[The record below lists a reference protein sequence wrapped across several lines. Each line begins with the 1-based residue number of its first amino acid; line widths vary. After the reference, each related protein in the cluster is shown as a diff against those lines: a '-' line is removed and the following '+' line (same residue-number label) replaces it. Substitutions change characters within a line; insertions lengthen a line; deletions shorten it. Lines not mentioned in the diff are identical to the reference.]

1 MSLESAA
8 LAALAAYTAE
18 AGPDPAPYFAATGGP
33 ADHIAALEELPALPA
48 AYVVLGDID
57 NGGQRL
63 ITGRQQ
69 AQTEWLEVWIATGQ
83 TLDALGATAATEARA
98 ALDAADAALLAL
110 RVDGYHPLEKRGGR
124 LIGYDH
130 GVLWRVAYYS
140 ALTYTPLRS

>member
-1 MSLESAA
+1 MSLESDA
-8 LAALAAYTAE
+8 LAALAAYIAPEAE
-18 AGPDPAPYFAATGGP
+18 VEYFATTGGP
-33 ADHIAALEELPALPA
+33 ADHILALEELPALPA

-57 NGGQRL
+57 NGEQRL
-63 ITGRQQ
+63 STARQQ

-98 ALDAADAALLAL
+98 ALEAADDALLAL
-110 RVDGYHPLEKRGGR
+110 RVDGYHPMEKRGGR

-140 ALTYTPLRS
+140 AMTYTPLRT

>member
-8 LAALAAYTAE
+8 LAALAAYIAPEAE
-18 AGPDPAPYFAATGGP
+18 VEFFATTGGP

-57 NGGQRL
+57 NGEQRL
-63 ITGRQQ
+63 STARQQ

-83 TLDALGATAATEARA
+83 TLDALGATAATEART
-98 ALDAADAALLAL
+98 ALEAADDALLAL
-110 RVDGYHPLEKRGGR
+110 RIDGYHPLEKRGGR

>member
-1 MSLESAA
+1 MSLETSA
-8 LAALAAYTAE
+8 LAALAAYIAPGAE
-18 AGPDPAPYFAATGGP
+18 VEFFATTGGP

-57 NGGQRL
+57 NGEQRL
-63 ITGRQQ
+63 STARQQ

-83 TLDALGATAATEARA
+83 TLDALGATAATEART
-98 ALDAADAALLAL
+98 ALDAADDALLAL

-140 ALTYTPLRS
+140 ALTYTPFRT

>member
-8 LAALAAYTAE
+8 LAALAAYIAPGAE
-18 AGPDPAPYFAATGGP
+18 VEYFATTGGP
-33 ADHIAALEELPALPA
+33 ADHMALEELPALPA

-57 NGGQRL
+57 NGEQRL
-63 ITGRQQ
+63 STARQQ

-83 TLDALGATAATEARA
+83 TLDALGATAATEART
-98 ALDAADAALLAL
+98 ALNAADDALLAL

-140 ALTYTPLRS
+140 ALTYTPLRT